1 MGTQESSASDA
12 DRQKRVDTVLEYD
25 NGIHFSCGSSP
36 LQYPYNS
43 GMQRSQIRR
52 HRSSY
57 SNGGEGA
64 DVRKSSLRTSSV
76 IPRAN
81 LSKLSTVSLRKYI
94 TIHRL
99 SLLGQG
105 REDLLAAAVEHFDQ
119 KMEVTEDEVIR
130 RFSAAAKRHVEGLPQ
145 MLHA

>member
-1 MGTQESSASDA
+1 MQESSASEA
-12 DRQKRVDTVLEYD
+12 DRQKRVETCFGYD
-25 NGIHFSCGSSP
+25 NGIHVSCGSSP
-36 LQYPYNS
+36 LKNHCNC

-52 HRSSY
+52 HRSSIV
-57 SNGGEGA
+57 GEGSGDA
-64 DVRKSSLRTSSV
+64 RKSSLRTSSV
-76 IPRAN
+76 VPRAN

-94 TIHRL
+94 TTHRL